1 MDATSQIRSGDH
13 GATEVEKSFLR
24 NGNVFI
30 KMSLHTDP
38 ERVGHKSEIV
48 IEIERVDKL

>member
-13 GATEVEKSFLR
+13 GTTEVEKSFLR
-24 NGNVFI
+24 NGNVSI
-30 KMSLHTDP
+30 KMSLHVDP

-48 IEIERVDKL
+48 IEIGRADKL